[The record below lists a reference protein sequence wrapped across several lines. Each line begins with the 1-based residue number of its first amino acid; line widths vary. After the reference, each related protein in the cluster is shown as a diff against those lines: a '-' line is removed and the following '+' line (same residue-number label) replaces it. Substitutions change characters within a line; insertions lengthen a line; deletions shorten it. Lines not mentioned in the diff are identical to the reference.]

1 MVFIQTHHSKGKW
14 QAGCTMK
21 PKRQKIG
28 GDKMLCP
35 DCKSEME
42 EEAGYSE
49 EEDEIYASFSCTK
62 CTTVFDGWLFR
73 DDQL

>member
-1 MVFIQTHHSKGKW
+1 
-14 QAGCTMK
+14 
-21 PKRQKIG
+21 
-28 GDKMLCP
+28 MLCP

-49 EEDEIYASFSCTK
+49 EEDEVYVSFSCTK

-73 DDQL
+73 DDQDQKEVRC